1 MADLVPHTR
10 RGGPQSDHCQEG
22 ITMFNPSRR
31 LRVVLATLVTWT
43 LLAIAPASADSTVTT
58 QSVIAV
64 SGVVTGNVQQVGFR
78 AMIQKQAIQY
88 NLAGTAE
95 NNPDKSVRFV
105 LQGIK
110 DRIDEALKAIRK
122 GTKKSSDVNVTV
134 SSSPIDPNMKT
145 FTAVGWTSV
154 SRHISH
160 PYNLVFDLRDDDKEI
175 GKDEAKAVWL
185 GICQKTVKG
194 EDIGKCD
201 KADH

>member
-1 MADLVPHTR
+1 MHHPLR
-10 RGGPQSDHCQEG
+10 RFWG
-22 ITMFNPSRR
+22 
-31 LRVVLATLVTWT
+31 LLATLITWT
-43 LLAIAPASADSTVTT
+43 LLVIAFASAESNLGS

-78 AMIQKQAIQY
+78 AMIQRQAIRY
-88 NLAGTAE
+88 NLAGSAE

-105 LQGIK
+105 LQGNK
-110 DRIDEALKAIRK
+110 DRIDQALKAIRK

-134 SSSPIDPNMKT
+134 SAEATHPDLKT
-145 FTAVGWTSV
+145 FTVVGWTSV

-160 PYNLVFDLRDDDKEI
+160 PYDLVFDLRDDDKEI

-185 GICQKTVKG
+185 DICQKTVKG

-201 KADH
+201 KDDH